1 MRILIPTLLFFFV
14 FPSAFGMIVENG
26 NTVVIDHPVFEDIYL
41 AGGTI
46 TVNAPVHGDIV
57 AMGGTIYINDTVTG
71 EVLVAGANVT
81 LNGYIRGKIRC
92 IAGTLRIARHID
104 GDVVIAG
111 GRLSLEHGAVV
122 SGSVLAT
129 GGDLMLNGIIR
140 RDIRAAC
147 ASLRLYDSVGGNIDC
162 RGADIEVNAVVRG
175 TSTLVATRQLDIGA
189 AAAFYQDVDYWAP
202 EPVDFGPSLR
212 GAKEILNDSLRPAAS
227 HWYFLGGVTILNVF
241 WFLGAALAEILLLQ
255 FFFGPLLKNAG
266 ASVSAR
272 TWRALGTGFLWI
284 FGVPVLVV
292 LLCFTA
298 IGIPI
303 AAVVLL
309 GYIGLWL
316 LCPGLVGVVAA
327 NWLNNR
333 GNRGWSFWPLVMAAF
348 GCAVLLRL
356 FFSVPLAGWIAA
368 AFVTCLAFGATLV
381 NIRWKPRSASI

>member
-1 MRILIPTLLFFFV
+1 MRILIPAILFFFA
-14 FPSAFGMIVENG
+14 FPSASGMIVENG
-26 NTVVIDHPVFEDIYL
+26 STVVIDHPVFEDIYL

-57 AMGGTIYINDTVTG
+57 AMGGTIYINDTVMG

-81 LNGYIRGKIRC
+81 INGYITGKIRC
-92 IAGTLRIARHID
+92 VAGTLRIAHRID

-111 GRLSLEHGAVV
+111 GRLSLEHSAVV

-129 GGDLMLNGIIR
+129 GGNLVLDGVIR
-140 RDIRAAC
+140 RDVRAAC

-162 RGADIEVNAVVRG
+162 RAQDIEVNAAVHG
-175 TSTLVATRQLDIGA
+175 ASTLVATRQLDIGA

-202 EPVDFGPSLR
+202 EPADFGPSLHEVKATR
-212 GAKEILNDSLRPAAS
+212 NESLRPAAN
-227 HWYFLGGVTILNVF
+227 HWYFLGGATILNVF
-241 WFLGAALAEILLLQ
+241 WFLGAAFAEVLLLQ
-255 FFFGPLLKNAG
+255 FLFGPLLKNAG
-266 ASVSAR
+266 ASVSSR
-272 TWRALGTGFLWI
+272 TWQALGTGFLWI
-284 FGVPVLVV
+284 FGVPVLIV

-309 GYIGLWL
+309 SYVGLWI

-348 GCAVLLRL
+348 GSTVLLRL
-356 FFSVPLAGWIAA
+356 FFSLPFAGWIAA

-381 NIRWKPRSASI
+381 NIRWRPRSTSL